1 MIHHFWKLCG
11 GLLFSASAA
20 LILATA
26 APAVSAAEAPPIATA
41 TGTTALV
48 PTGTPGWSVEA
59 DGTIRYYLENG
70 AAATGT
76 VEIDG
81 VLYLF
86 SSDGILQTG
95 WQEVSGA
102 QYYYD
107 SKTGESQFGWSQSG
121 TSVIIFWRTPENR
134 PAG

>member
-20 LILATA
+20 LILVTA

-76 VEIDG
+76 VKIGG

-86 SSDGILQTG
+86 SSDGILEAG
-95 WQEVSGA
+95 WQDVSGEQEYFGTKA
-102 QYYYD
+102 GG
-107 SKTGESQFGWSQSG
+107 SRFGWG
-121 TSVIIFWRTPENR
+121 
-134 PAG
+134 